1 MALAIF
7 DLDNTLL
14 AGDSDHAFG
23 DFLISQNLVD
33 PILHRDQ
40 NDAFYQQYKN
50 GGLDMVAY
58 TEFAVSPLKG
68 MARAQRDALHALF
81 MENFVESMMLPA
93 AKALIA
99 EHKNKGD
106 FCLIITAT
114 NRFVTE
120 PIAHHLGVDGLIATE
135 LEMRDD
141 LYTGKVHGTPNFQDG
156 KIHNLELWL
165 KTRNVT
171 GQSALD
177 LKGSTFYS
185 DSFNDLPLLEY
196 AETPIAVDPDDT
208 LRKIAQERQWKIMS
222 LR

>member
-1 MALAIF
+1 MAIF

-23 DFLISQNLVD
+23 DFLITQNLVD
-33 PILHRDQ
+33 PILHREQ
-40 NDAFYQQYKN
+40 NDGFYQQYKN

-68 MARAQRDALHALF
+68 MARAQREALHALF
-81 MENFVESMMLPA
+81 MQNFIEEMMLPA
-93 AKALIA
+93 SKALIA
-99 EHKNKGD
+99 EHKSKGD
-106 FCLIITAT
+106 YCLIMTAT

-120 PIAHHLGVDGLIATE
+120 PIAHYLGVDGLIATE
-135 LEMRDD
+135 LEMIDD
-141 LYTGKVHGTPNFQDG
+141 LYTGKLSGAPNFQDG
-156 KIHNLELWL
+156 KVRHLELWL

-171 GQSALD
+171 GQTPLD

-196 AETPIAVDPDDT
+196 IETAIAVDPDDT

>member
-33 PILHRDQ
+33 PIVHRER

-50 GGLDMVAY
+50 GGLDMNAY
-58 TEFAVSPLKG
+58 TEFAIGPIKG
-68 MARAQRDALHALF
+68 MPRAQRDALHQKF
-81 MENFVESMMLPA
+81 MEEFVIPMMLPA

-99 EHKNKGD
+99 EHKSKGD
-106 FCLIITAT
+106 FCLIMTAT

-120 PIAHHLGVDGLIATE
+120 PIAHYLGVDGLIATE
-135 LEMRDD
+135 LELSDD
-141 LYTGKVHGTPNFQDG
+141 AYTGKVKGRPNFQDG
-156 KIHNLELWL
+156 KVYNLELWL

-171 GQSALD
+171 GQSPLD
-177 LKGSTFYS
+177 LKGSIFYS

-196 AETPIAVDPDDT
+196 AQIPVAVDPDAT
-208 LRKIAQERQWKIMS
+208 LRKIAQERQWKIMT